1 MNLIRTFALLMVIF
15 AIFTGN
21 VFAQGEAAAEF
32 LLISPGARAGGMGE
46 ANVAIANDATSV
58 YWNPAGL
65 GNLEG
70 HEFQIMHTN
79 WLPQF
84 NLSDLYYDFACYVH
98 SIEDV
103 GTFGISATYLSLG
116 EQIRTGEHGEEL
128 GTFNAYN
135 MAIGASFGTK
145 IRDNLNMGLTLKYV
159 HLKLADSGT
168 GEEKGKGSGS
178 SVALDVGVLYQPEFA
193 EKMTIGANLANM
205 GPKVAFI
212 DADQA
217 DPLPT
222 NLRVGCAYRFL
233 ETRYH
238 KLTGTIDFSKQL
250 VVKHEDGSSDPFYKA
265 IFTAWIDD
273 NQRTLKRIGTAIGAE
288 YWYNSLIALRF
299 GHFYEDIGKR
309 RFFTFG
315 AGIRYSI
322 YGFDFGYISARD
334 KDISPLHDT
343 MRFSLSFKF

>member
-1 MNLIRTFALLMVIF
+1 MNLLRTLSVAAVIITLFA
-15 AIFTGN
+15 GN

-46 ANVAIANDATSV
+46 ANVAIADDATSV
-58 YWNPAGL
+58 FWNPAGL

-84 NLSDLYYDFACYVH
+84 NLNDLYYDFACYVH

-116 EQIRTGEHGEEL
+116 EQVRTDETGAEI

-135 MAIGASFGTK
+135 MAIAASYGTK
-145 IRDNLNMGLTLKYV
+145 IRENLSLGLTLKLI
-159 HLKLADSGT
+159 HLKLSDTGT
-168 GEEKGKGSGS
+168 GAEKGKGSAS
-178 SVALDVGVLYQPEFA
+178 SVALDFGVLYRPEFA
-193 EKMTIGANLANM
+193 QKLTIGANLANM

-222 NLRVGCAYRFL
+222 NLKLGCSYRFL

-238 KLTGTIDFSKQL
+238 RLLGTIDFNKQL
-250 VVKHEDGSSDPFYKA
+250 IVKHDDGTSDPFYKA
-265 IFTAWIDD
+265 IFTSWFDK
-273 NQRTLKRIGTAIGAE
+273 NQRSLKRIGTAIGAE
-288 YWYNSLIALRF
+288 YWYNSLVALRF
-299 GHFYEDIGKR
+299 GHFYEDIGRR
-309 RFFTFG
+309 RFWTFG

-322 YGFDFGYISARD
+322 YGFDFGYISARE
-334 KDISPLHDT
+334 KDVSPLHDT